1 MAEDEERRESRSVLI
16 RRVAACLDGSTLAER
31 ALPHAQAAAAA
42 LGAPL
47 TLLRVLEQPGA
58 EGAPADP
65 MEWEIQRREAR
76 NYLDQLA
83 AAGPARDTSVE
94 AEVIEGKA
102 AEEICRWCRQREV
115 DLTVVCTHGTGGRS
129 PWALA
134 STARK
139 LLDRAPGSL
148 LLVPTAGDPLPTP
161 PRYRRVLVPID
172 GSPRAESGLP
182 IAARIASAHGAELL
196 VAHVVPWPELIE
208 FGPLDAEDLE
218 LRDRLVRRNQRVA
231 SSYLDRLRARLSESH
246 VVPRMLLFQA
256 GDVAGRIARLVVDE
270 HVDLLVLSAHGRSA
284 HAGVPCGGVTAELIS
299 RCAVPLLIVR
309 SGANRAMQRV
319 AAPEPAAARLPH
331 LATP

>member
-1 MAEDEERRESRSVLI
+1 MAEGKERQGSGSALI
-16 RRVAACLDGSTLAER
+16 RRIVACLDGSALAER
-31 ALPHAQAAAAA
+31 ALPHALAAATA

-47 TLLRVLEQPGA
+47 TLLRVLEHPGA

-76 NYLDQLA
+76 SYLDRLA
-83 AAGPARDTSVE
+83 AAGPARDASVE

-102 AEEICRWCRQREV
+102 AEEICRWCRHRGI
-115 DLTVVCTHGTGGRS
+115 DLTVVCTHGMGGHS

-148 LLVPTAGDPLPTP
+148 LLVPIAGDAP
-161 PRYRRVLVPID
+161 PAPARYRRVLVPID
-172 GSPRAESGLP
+172 GSPRAESVLP

-218 LRDRLVRRNQRVA
+218 LRDRLVRRNERVA
-231 SSYLDRLRARLSESH
+231 RSYLDRLRARLSESH
-246 VVPRMLLFQA
+246 VVPRMLLFQG
-256 GDVAGRIARLVVDE
+256 GDVASRLARLAADE
-270 HVDLLVLSAHGRSA
+270 HVDLLVLSAHGRTA

-299 RCAVPLLIVR
+299 RSTVPLLIVR

-319 AAPEPAAARLPH
+319 GAPEPAAARLPQ
-331 LATP
+331 LATT